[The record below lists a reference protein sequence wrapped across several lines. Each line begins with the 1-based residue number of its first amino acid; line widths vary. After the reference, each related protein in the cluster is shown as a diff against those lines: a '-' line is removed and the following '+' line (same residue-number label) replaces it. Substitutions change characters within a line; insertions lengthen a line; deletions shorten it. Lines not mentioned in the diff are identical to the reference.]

1 MNMPVLKT
9 EAVDRGATSRRPP
22 RWCGSARRKPSF
34 VKATLLPML
43 GAIAARVVP
52 PLVML
57 ALLLA
62 VWQILC
68 MQPGATLPSP
78 TKIWTEAYDL
88 IVDPFFV
95 AGPQDIGLGWRVLT
109 SLQRVAIGYGLAGLI
124 GIMLGTIIGQ
134 SVWAMRGLDPIFQML
149 RTISPLAWLPISL
162 AAFRDSQPSA
172 IFVIFITAVWPII
185 INTAVGIR
193 NIPQDY
199 RNVAAVLRLNHL
211 EFFCKIMIPSAAPYI
226 FTGLRIGIGLSWLAI
241 VAAEMLTGG
250 VGIGFFIWDA
260 WNSSRLSDIVVALV
274 YIGVV
279 GFVLDRIVAGIATI
293 VTRGT
298 SRQLKER
305 SMTPYLKID
314 HVDKILHA
322 RLARDRGAASDITLT
337 IEQGE
342 YVSIIGHSGCGKIT
356 LLNIVAGLMPVTQRG
371 GAAGEPG
378 GQRARPR
385 PRRRVP
391 EPFAAAVAHRL
402 RQRPARRGQG
412 VRRPSAARRARMNGR
427 CTISSSCRWR
437 TPRTSGRRKSPAA

>member
-1 MNMPVLKT
+1 MNMQAVKT
-9 EAVDRGATSRRPP
+9 ESATPIPVATSEVLRLPAP
-22 RWCGSARRKPSF
+22 KADF
-34 VKATLLPML
+34 VKAKLIPAAKDVASKLLPPIIMI
-43 GAIAARVVP
+43 G
-52 PLVML
+52 
-57 ALLLA
+57 LLLV

-68 MQPGATLPSP
+68 SKPGATLPSP
-78 TKIWTEAYDL
+78 SKIWTEAYDL

-109 SLQRVAIGYGLAGLI
+109 SLQRVAIGYGLASVI
-124 GIMLGTIIGQ
+124 GILLGTLVGQ
-134 SVWAMRGLDPIFQML
+134 SVWAMRGLDPIFQIL

-211 EFFCKIMIPSAAPYI
+211 EFFVKVMIPSAAPYI

-260 WNSSRLSDIVVALV
+260 WNSSRLSDIVVALI

-279 GFVLDRIVAGIATI
+279 GFILDRMVAFLATI

-298 SRQLKER
+298 
-305 SMTPYLKID
+305 
-314 HVDKILHA
+314 
-322 RLARDRGAASDITLT
+322 AA
-337 IEQGE
+337 
-342 YVSIIGHSGCGKIT
+342 
-356 LLNIVAGLMPVTQRG
+356 N
-371 GAAGEPG
+371 
-378 GQRARPR
+378 
-385 PRRRVP
+385 
-391 EPFAAAVAHRL
+391 
-402 RQRPARRGQG
+402 
-412 VRRPSAARRARMNGR
+412 
-427 CTISSSCRWR
+427 
-437 TPRTSGRRKSPAA
+437 

>member
-1 MNMPVLKT
+1 MNMPLIKT
-9 EAVDRGATSRRPP
+9 ERSVAATLPKAEVLRIAPP
-22 RWCGSARRKPSF
+22 KPSF
-34 VKATLLPML
+34 LRAKLLPAL
-43 GAIAARVVP
+43 RDIAANVLP

-57 ALLLA
+57 ALILT

-68 MQPGATLPSP
+68 MRPGATLPSP
-78 TKIWTEAYDL
+78 TKIWSEANDL

-95 AGPQDIGLGWRVLT
+95 AGPQDIGLGWRVLV
-109 SLQRVAIGYGLAGLI
+109 SLQRVAIGYGFAAVI

-134 SVWAMRGLDPIFQML
+134 SMWAMRGLDPIFQVL

-172 IFVIFITAVWPII
+172 IFVIFITSVWPII

-199 RNVAAVLRLNHL
+199 RNVAKVLRLNHL
-211 EFFCKIMIPSAAPYI
+211 EFFWKIMIPSAAPYI

-279 GFVLDRIVAGIATI
+279 GFMLDRIVAMLANI

-298 SRQLKER
+298 
-305 SMTPYLKID
+305 
-314 HVDKILHA
+314 
-322 RLARDRGAASDITLT
+322 AAS
-337 IEQGE
+337 
-342 YVSIIGHSGCGKIT
+342 
-356 LLNIVAGLMPVTQRG
+356 
-371 GAAGEPG
+371 
-378 GQRARPR
+378 
-385 PRRRVP
+385 
-391 EPFAAAVAHRL
+391 
-402 RQRPARRGQG
+402 
-412 VRRPSAARRARMNGR
+412 
-427 CTISSSCRWR
+427 
-437 TPRTSGRRKSPAA
+437 